1 MRRSGVSCAPLPERI
16 IEWRRC
22 FMPIGPW
29 PRARFAIV
37 WNRERHVCRSF
48 AIPSSYDLWR
58 GADDGLAAP
67 ASILWGA
74 FDKIQ
79 GRIYVISELFQSGM
93 CPRRW
98 AAV

>member
-1 MRRSGVSCAPLPERI
+1 MAALLHADWSVAEGSVCHRLEPGTACVPEF
-16 IEWRRC
+16 C
-22 FMPIGPW
+22 DT
-29 PRARFAIV
+29 A
-37 WNRERHVCRSF
+37 
-48 AIPSSYDLWR
+48 SYDLWR